1 MTMRSL
7 TLLAALAAL
16 ALAPALAR
24 AAAEKRCGDL
34 SKAPDTAQDIRAL
47 GVSCTSARSIARSHH
62 RQVGAG
68 ERCDLRKSSCT
79 LSGFTCRR
87 TFFGNSG
94 TRVRCMNGPKRVRF
108 FYGV

>member
-1 MTMRSL
+1 MRKL
-7 TLLAALAAL
+7 AILATLAALAIA
-16 ALAPALAR
+16 ASTAR

-34 SKAPDTAQDIRAL
+34 SNAPDSAQDIRAL
-47 GVSCTSARSIARSHH
+47 GVSCATARSIARRHH
-62 RQVGAG
+62 RRIDAG
-68 ERCDLRKSSCT
+68 EACDLRKASCV

-94 TRVRCMNGPKRVRF
+94 TRVRCTSGPKRVRF

>member
-1 MTMRSL
+1 MTMRTF

-34 SKAPDTAQDIRAL
+34 SNAPDTTQDIRAL
-47 GVSCTSARSIARSHH
+47 GVSCATARSIARTHLNSVD
-62 RQVGAG
+62 RDGKCKLATP
-68 ERCDLRKSSCT
+68 SCT
-79 LSGFTCRR
+79 IRGYTCRR

-94 TRVRCMNGPKRVRF
+94 TRVRCTNGPKRVRF

>member
-1 MTMRSL
+1 MR
-7 TLLAALAAL
+7 TFALLAALAAL
-16 ALAPALAR
+16 ALAAPALAR

-34 SKAPDTAQDIRAL
+34 SKAPDTAQDIRAV
-47 GVSCTSARSIARSHH
+47 GVSCASARSIARSHH

-68 ERCDLRKSSCT
+68 ERCDLRKSSCI
-79 LSGFTCRR
+79 LSGYTCRR

-94 TRVRCMNGPKRVRF
+94 TRVRCTKGPERVRF

>member
-1 MTMRSL
+1 MRTF

-16 ALAPALAR
+16 AALTPALAR

-34 SKAPDTAQDIRAL
+34 NSAPDTAQDIRAL
-47 GVSCTSARSIARSHH
+47 GVSCANARSLARSHR
-62 RQVGAG
+62 RQLHAG
-68 ERCDLRKSSCT
+68 EKCDLRKSSCT
-79 LSGFTCRR
+79 LSGYTCRR

-94 TRVRCMNGPKRVRF
+94 TRVRCTNGPKRVRF